1 MKIGALVAASLMV
14 VRGYYVTGLKA
25 LAAARERSQANEKR
39 DEWSC
44 RLVMGLVEKLSAARG
59 ELVGSRWQVVAARFE
74 AVSAKS
80 DGGNFGGGQREVVEA
95 QQVLVEVLKRTVA
108 ELRQECWLR
117 AGGVEVMKWEGGDK
131 MMQRIAKSRLRW
143 AAGAELEGMSQQESE
158 AEGERRVLEEYGYMR
173 RLGEAGMRGVTRR
186 PVEGIELAI

>member
-1 MKIGALVAASLMV
+1 M
-14 VRGYYVTGLKA
+14 
-25 LAAARERSQANEKR
+25 
-39 DEWSC
+39 
-44 RLVMGLVEKLSAARG
+44 
-59 ELVGSRWQVVAARFE
+59 AARFE

-117 AGGVEVMKWEGGDK
+117 AGGVEVRKWEGGDK

-143 AAGAELEGMSQQESE
+143 AAGAEQEGMSQQESE
-158 AEGERRVLEEYGYMR
+158 AEGEWHRTPVRVSTYFTYSGVEAPYIVNTRFFG
-173 RLGEAGMRGVTRR
+173 LGRK
-186 PVEGIELAI
+186 P